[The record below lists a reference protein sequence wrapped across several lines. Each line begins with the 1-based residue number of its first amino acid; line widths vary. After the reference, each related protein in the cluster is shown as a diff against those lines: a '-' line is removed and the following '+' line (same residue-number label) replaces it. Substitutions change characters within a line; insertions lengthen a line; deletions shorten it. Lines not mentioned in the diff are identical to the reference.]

1 MILNEIKLDIQGQWP
16 YNGFIVKEKDMTGT
30 QLKAIIVK
38 MTQAD
43 AERANKLIIEGKT
56 RAFMNLIAKYEEA

>member
-1 MILNEIKLDIQGQWP
+1 
-16 YNGFIVKEKDMTGT
+16 MTGT